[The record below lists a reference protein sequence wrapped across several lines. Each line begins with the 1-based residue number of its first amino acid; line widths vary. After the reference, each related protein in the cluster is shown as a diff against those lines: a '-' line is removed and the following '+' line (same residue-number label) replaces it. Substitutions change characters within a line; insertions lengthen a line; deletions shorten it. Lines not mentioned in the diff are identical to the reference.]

1 MDGPVIGSNVD
12 SRQSCVN
19 QFGES
24 TKSAHLSH
32 NFVMTGNVSGRIRPS
47 VRGTSKR
54 GRPRGSRRGGP
65 VGGKGRG
72 LFLFHSSSKGT
83 ATSSQS
89 SSTTASSVSSQGDQS
104 LQHGKILF
112 LLKEILFN
120 RLQIFSLMINISF
133 GS

>member
-1 MDGPVIGSNVD
+1 MIGSNVD

-24 TKSAHLSH
+24 AKSGHTGH
-32 NFVMTGNVSGRIRPS
+32 NFVMSGNVTGRIRSS

-72 LFLFHSSSKGT
+72 LFLLHSSSKGT
-83 ATSSQS
+83 GNSSQS
-89 SSTTASSVSSQGDQS
+89 SSTTTSSVTSQGDQS

-112 LLKEILFN
+112 VLKEKLID
-120 RLQIFSLMINISF
+120 RLNKFLTEY
-133 GS
+133 